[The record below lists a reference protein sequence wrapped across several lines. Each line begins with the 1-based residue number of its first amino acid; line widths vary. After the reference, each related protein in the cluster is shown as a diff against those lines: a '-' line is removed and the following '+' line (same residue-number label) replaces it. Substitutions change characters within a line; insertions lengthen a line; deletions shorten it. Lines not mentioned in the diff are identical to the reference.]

1 MEQISLIENDELITN
16 AKFINLKNKTRIL
29 RLFLESTSAIENKN
43 NTLCVKKKKKNEYV
57 RIPWQIGIEIYIF
70 I

>member
-1 MEQISLIENDELITN
+1 MEQISLIENGELITN

-43 NTLCVKKKKKNEYV
+43 DTLCVEKKNEYV